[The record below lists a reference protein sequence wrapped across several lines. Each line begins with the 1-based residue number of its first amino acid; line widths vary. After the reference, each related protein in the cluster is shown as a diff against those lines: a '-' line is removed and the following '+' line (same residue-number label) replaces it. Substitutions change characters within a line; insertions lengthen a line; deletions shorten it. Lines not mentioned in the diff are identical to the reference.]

1 MILWQL
7 FVSYLKI
14 GFFGFG
20 GGYAMLSLIQHEVVV
35 RHAWMTAGEFAD
47 IVAISQITPG
57 PIAINSATYVG
68 YTVGMQT
75 GHVGLGI
82 LGSAIATF
90 AVCLPSLTLM
100 ILVARFFMR
109 LHNNRL
115 VEGAMRGMRPTV
127 IGMIAAAALLLIFP
141 HGSDPD
147 ERNFIDGWSWALFG
161 PLGRGGH
168 PHLPRLLTGTTARKD
183 TKTARRGN
191 RRAESFLYAACQ
203 SVTATTPS
211 VDNSSSTKSARKTK
225 PSTATT
231 VPMQPQRCS
240 PPGSG
245 SVSSATISPTR
256 GVKITLTR
264 KAQPKPMRRRLPM
277 MPTSTDRKQPPSSP
291 KRITRGAIPK
301 VKGEK

>member
-82 LGSAIATF
+82 LGSANATF
-90 AVCLPSLTLM
+90 AVCLPSFTLM
-100 ILVARFFMR
+100 VLVARFFRR
-109 LHNNRL
+109 LQNSRL

-147 ERNFIDGWSWALFG
+147 EQNFIDPWSWALFG
-161 PLGRGGH
+161 GVFVGQWLKVNPI
-168 PHLPRLLTGTTARKD
+168 LLIV
-183 TKTARRGN
+183 
-191 RRAESFLYAACQ
+191 L
-203 SVTATTPS
+203 
-211 VDNSSSTKSARKTK
+211 SAV
-225 PSTATT
+225 AGILIYH
-231 VPMQPQRCS
+231 VF
-240 PPGSG
+240 
-245 SVSSATISPTR
+245 
-256 GVKITLTR
+256 
-264 KAQPKPMRRRLPM
+264 
-277 MPTSTDRKQPPSSP
+277 
-291 KRITRGAIPK
+291 
-301 VKGEK
+301 